1 MIRRF
6 RFDPTVDPC
15 LFKTQQIGSP
25 IWSAWSFCLAL
36 LDEAHPGAMDPLSS
50 HAVLKP
56 QFPLLYYDKAQSNM
70 AHKALLD
77 VVPPTA
83 AAGICPLC
91 SVAEC

>member
-1 MIRRF
+1 MSEWEAVNTFKAFGSRGGRE
-6 RFDPTVDPC
+6 RGKVLPAAEAGWNPC
-15 LFKTQQIGSP
+15 FHTMTQIP
-25 IWSAWSFCLAL
+25 
-36 LDEAHPGAMDPLSS
+36 SS

-77 VVPPTA
+77 VVPANA

-91 SVAEC
+91 SIAEC